1 MKNYRQK
8 IRTQY
13 NRFTTS
19 TSASRK
25 VVCSCLLQAIVQEIV
40 QKCNVATRNKTSLA
54 ALHVIIAIAHVV
66 QIPW

>member
-1 MKNYRQK
+1 MKNYWQK
-8 IRTQY
+8 IRTQN
-13 NRFTTS
+13 NRSTTS

-25 VVCSCLLQAIVQEIV
+25 VACSRLLQAIVQEIV

-54 ALHVIIAIAHVV
+54 ALLAIIAIAHVV